1 MASKSRSFRVL
12 IAMKPLVYKDEAVK
26 LTREMV
32 LEALL
37 DKLSR
42 KEIDDNFVVVI
53 EELGAA

>member
-1 MASKSRSFRVL
+1 
-12 IAMKPLVYKDEAVK
+12 MKPLVYKDEAVK